1 MQINYKTDY
10 SLKVI
15 LHLACNYPDRLEH
28 IKDISQQQDIPRKF
42 LEQVLLHLKKGG
54 FVNSK
59 KGPEGGYFLK
69 KAPEEITVGDII
81 RHVVGSVSPISCI
94 DQDGEKT
101 CGFSSFCVFRG
112 IFSDVKKAIST
123 IIDSKNFK
131 DLLLEQQRLREKN
144 AIDFQ
149 I

>member
-15 LHLACNYPDRLEH
+15 LHLARNYPDKLEH

-59 KGPEGGYFLK
+59 KGPDGGYFLK
-69 KAPEEITVGDII
+69 IAPDEITVGDVI

-101 CGFSSFCVFRG
+101 CDFSPFCVFRG
-112 IFSDVKKAIST
+112 IFSDVKIAIAN

-131 DLLLEQQRLREKN
+131 DLLREEQKLRQKN
-144 AIDFQ
+144 VLDFQ